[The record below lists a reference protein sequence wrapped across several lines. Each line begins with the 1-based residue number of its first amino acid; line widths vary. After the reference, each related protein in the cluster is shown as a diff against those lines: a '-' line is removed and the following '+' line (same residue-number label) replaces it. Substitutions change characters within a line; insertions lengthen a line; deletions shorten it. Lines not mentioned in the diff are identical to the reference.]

1 MTQDY
6 NYDARAPGSKD
17 DQDISS
23 AETVAHVRVE
33 IGSNDS
39 HRKKMIVALEPERH
53 GTLFLCPEQKEAE
66 ALFELQIWHRPY
78 AEALIETEPEILAAL
93 IASAER
99 EILTRYFE
107 LAEARKA
114 TDEVQD
120 LHSAVVVLAIMK
132 KAMSIAS
139 NRQEPAA

>member
-33 IGSNDS
+33 IGSKDS
-39 HRKKMIVALEPERH
+39 HKKKMTLDLEPERH
-53 GTLFLCPEQKEAE
+53 DTLFLCPKQKEAE
-66 ALFELQIWHRPY
+66 PICVLQIWHRPY
-78 AEALIETEPEILAAL
+78 AEALIEAKPEILVAL
-93 IASAER
+93 IAAAER

-107 LAEARKA
+107 LAEARIVS
-114 TDEVQD
+114 DEVQD
-120 LHSAVVVLAIMK
+120 LRNAVTTLSLMK
-132 KAMSIAS
+132 KGKSIAS
-139 NRQEPAA
+139 DLPESFG